1 MDANMTDIAGD
12 QPTEQGPEGN
22 SKSSPFYTKFYP
34 EAALVLGRGQTFMDL
49 FDEDE
54 YAEKRVENLY
64 YPFAT
69 LPEWELV
76 SFLLKSDLSMAATDE
91 FLKLQLVCVCS
102 LHTFIIF

>member
-1 MDANMTDIAGD
+1 MDANMMDIAGD

-22 SKSSPFYTKFYP
+22 SESSPFYTEFYP
-34 EAALVLGRGQTFMDL
+34 EAALVLGQGQTFMDL

-69 LPEWELV
+69 LPEWELA